1 MHTGPTEFAPRL
13 IADIGGTNARFAL
26 ESAPGVLDHI
36 EVLACGDYPSLEIA
50 IRSYLEGR
58 GNPRIEHAAIGI
70 ANPITGDWV
79 QMTNHHWAF
88 SIEATRL
95 ALGFSTLLVMNDF
108 TALALSLPYLPAGEL
123 LQVGGGEALDGA
135 PLALLGAGTGLGV
148 SGLVPTANGLATALA
163 GEGGHAS
170 FAPFD
175 ERELEIW
182 RYARSLHGHV
192 SIERLLSGPGL
203 KLIYEAL
210 SHISGETAEPLTA
223 SQISA
228 QGLSGEC
235 VRCREAIDTFCAIL
249 GTAAADLALTLG
261 ARGGVYI
268 GGGIVPKLG
277 DYFARSP
284 FRARFEDK
292 GRFSAYLAAIP
303 VYVIHSPWPALVGA
317 RAALEAHLAG

>member
-1 MHTGPTEFAPRL
+1 MSTGPVDFPRL

-26 ESAPGVLDHI
+26 QNAGGALEHIQVLP
-36 EVLACGDYPSLEIA
+36 CNDYPSLELA
-50 IRSYLEGR
+50 VRSFLDQHGQ
-58 GNPRIEHAAIGI
+58 PSVAHAAIGI

-95 ALGFSTLLVMNDF
+95 ALGLSTLLVMNDF
-108 TALALSLPYLPAGEL
+108 TALALSLPHLPKDEL
-123 LQVGGGEALDGA
+123 LTVGGGEPLPGA

-148 SGLVPTANGLATALA
+148 SGLVPGTHGTAIALS

-175 ERELEIW
+175 DRELALW
-182 RYARSLHGHV
+182 RYARQQYGHV
-192 SIERLLSGPGL
+192 SLERLLSGPGL

-210 SHISGETAEPLTA
+210 SAVAGETAEPL
-223 SQISA
+223 SA
-228 QGLSGEC
+228 AQVSERGLSGAC

-277 DYFARSP
+277 DYFAHSP

-292 GRFSAYLAAIP
+292 GRFSGYLAAIP

-317 RAALEAHLAG
+317 AAALDAHLAG